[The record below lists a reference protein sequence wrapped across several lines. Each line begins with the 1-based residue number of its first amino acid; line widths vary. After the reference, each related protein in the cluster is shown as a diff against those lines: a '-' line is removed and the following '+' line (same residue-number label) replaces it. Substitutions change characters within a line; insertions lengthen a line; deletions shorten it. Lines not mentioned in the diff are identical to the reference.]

1 MNDGAFNQGDLVYL
15 LNDEKPYMGCFMV
28 VTTPKDEDYLPTY
41 TLISSL
47 RMPGGV
53 VVMDEVHP
61 DHMQL
66 LPERKARLI
75 RDQFPPIVSN
85 LEGDDSPQ
93 LPLETAN
100 AMEAEMGANANK
112 KKRRVQMGGHVSAV
126 TKNVPI

>member
-15 LNDEKPYMGCFMV
+15 LNDDKPYMGCFMV
-28 VTTPKDEDYLPTY
+28 VTTPKDEDHLPTY

-75 RDQFPPIVSN
+75 RGQFPPIVSN

-112 KKRRVQMGGHVSAV
+112 KRRHIQVDGRVSAV
-126 TKNVPI
+126 TGPI